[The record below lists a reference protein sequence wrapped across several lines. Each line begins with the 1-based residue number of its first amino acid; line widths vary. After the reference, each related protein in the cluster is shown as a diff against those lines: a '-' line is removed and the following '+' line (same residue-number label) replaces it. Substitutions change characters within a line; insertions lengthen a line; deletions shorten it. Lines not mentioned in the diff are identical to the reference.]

1 VSTDDFDPMTLLGGA
16 LPAPSAWESLARHA
30 RWLAD
35 HAEKVAA
42 MDPSARVR
50 YDEDGDEDL
59 DHLALLDKRA
69 LGVRGLV
76 AACRRDTYQALL
88 DEGWSVKK
96 IARHWGVSN
105 KAVYKS
111 LGRP

>member
-1 VSTDDFDPMTLLGGA
+1 
-16 LPAPSAWESLARHA
+16 
-30 RWLAD
+30 
-35 HAEKVAA
+35 
-42 MDPSARVR
+42 
-50 YDEDGDEDL
+50 
-59 DHLALLDKRA
+59 
-69 LGVRGLV
+69 LV